1 MAVAIAAATFRSFIA
16 IGLPILRNTVGKDLR
31 DDVESISSLLNYI
44 VASFRDRPGRWSV
57 AANTSNSNVEDQW
70 LKDMNLL
77 AYAMEDLIDCF
88 LTKTPLDIVDSEAA
102 GFLSPAWRFAKRM
115 VNPRSVQIGKKIRRL
130 KQRLEEARTS
140 FDRLVVKKGSEEDA
154 PAASTQDEAA
164 THVVDHVAKDR
175 ELLQHLLRTPS
186 ESEKKL
192 TVISIVG
199 YGALGNTLLVNNVY
213 GTNEVQNRFSRRTR
227 YNAAGKEPGLVI
239 KEISAQVT
247 LTNQNGGSTA
257 VPEHQENDEG
267 KAAVLKHHKTTES
280 TPVKDLKG
288 KAAVMEDQE
297 TENTSLAQYSGSSQ
311 KDERYLLVI
320 DNVDMDKLL
329 AIINSFD
336 NVEGGI
342 IIVVT
347 TDYTEA
353 IHCKCTPLDLDKG
366 DDQKY
371 IRINDLTNTVCK
383 EEAIFREETGT
394 HKQKLKELLVHN
406 YNKSL
411 SSLDLEHCLLYF
423 CMFPRHLVRWNL
435 LIRRYRAEGIDIGE
449 RDGELRR
456 SLEIFIDHHA
466 VQVSENG
473 EVKRCQFPV
482 MMLNHIS
489 CESNSSNFL
498 TSSCGSMEIPTSG
511 FGNPV
516 RRLSLHQIIGDNGTL
531 RLPDASVYRC
541 LRTLAVFH
549 TGRIANI
556 SKLSRYKLLR
566 VLDMK
571 ECPVSLTKN
580 QLKKICN
587 LLLLKYLSLGD
598 SIDQVPREIAK
609 LRLLQTLAMT
619 KTKTVYVPV
628 EVMELPVLKHLLG
641 KFQLYKR
648 DITKKKLKQ
657 LLATESQ
664 LQSLSGFVVGDSEE
678 FRQVMSRMN
687 KLRKVKIWCD
697 AEKLTSNV
705 TDAIDKFTKEVP
717 SGTRSLSLECN
728 GYPSEIVKCL
738 RKHGFLTSLKLR
750 GDLKT
755 HLDVHVDRP
764 IIGLQGLG
772 LKGITMLCLEGTNLS
787 GDEIVRLVTL
797 FLSLEYLKLV
807 EDNLGELKIPAGCLY
822 SLKRLCLV
830 AVSNLDRIIIS
841 EDTVLCFLVSLH
853 MLVNTQCD
861 LSGIDI
867 DKLKKLNEITLYSD
881 AADQREWQ
889 RKASRD
895 THNPKVLFIQRP
907 NASEAIS
914 RANC

>member
-1 MAVAIAAATFRSFIA
+1 MSVAIAAVTLRFITLA
-16 IGLPILRNTVGKDLR
+16 LPILRNAVGKDLQ
-31 DDVESISSLLNYI
+31 DDVESIRKHLAYI
-44 VASFRDRPGRWSV
+44 HASIRDRFGSGV
-57 AANTSNSNVEDQW
+57 ATSSTNVEDKW
-70 LKDMNLL
+70 LQEMNLL

-88 LTKTPLDIVDSEAA
+88 MTKTPLDIVDSEGT

-115 VNPRSVQIGKKIRRL
+115 VKPRSVQIGKKIRQL
-130 KQRLEEARTS
+130 KQRSEAAHTRLEQFA
-140 FDRLVVKKGSEEDA
+140 VKKGSEDA
-154 PAASTQDEAA
+154 PTASTEDEAPA
-164 THVVDHVAKDR
+164 THMSKES

-192 TVISIVG
+192 KVISIVG

-213 GTNEVQNRFSRRTR
+213 NTDQVQNRFYRRTR
-227 YNAAGKEPGLVI
+227 YNAAGKEAGLVI

-247 LTNQNGGSTA
+247 PNQNGGSTA
-257 VPEHQENDEG
+257 VMVNQEIEG
-267 KAAVLKHHKTTES
+267 KAVVKHHRTES

-288 KAAVMEDQE
+288 KAVMEDQE
-297 TENTSLAQYSGSSQ
+297 TENTSLASGSNQ
-311 KDERYLLVI
+311 KDGRYLLVI

-329 AIINSFD
+329 AIINNFD

-371 IRINDLTNTVCK
+371 MRINDLTNTICK

-394 HKQKLKELLVHN
+394 HKQKLKELLVRN

-423 CMFPRHLVRWNL
+423 CMFPRHHLVRWNL

-449 RDGELRR
+449 RECELRR

-489 CESNSSNFL
+489 GESNSNNFL
-498 TSSCGSMEIPTSG
+498 TSSCGSMDIPTSG
-511 FGNPV
+511 LGNPV
-516 RRLSLHQIIGDNGTL
+516 RRLSLHQIIGENDTL
-531 RLPDASVYRC
+531 RLPDASVYHR

-549 TGRIANI
+549 TGSIANI

-571 ECPVSLTKN
+571 ECPVLLTKN

-598 SIDQVPREIAK
+598 SIDQIPREIAK
-609 LRLLQTLAMT
+609 LQLLQTLAMT
-619 KTKTVYVPV
+619 KTKTVSVPV

-657 LLATESQ
+657 LLSTESQ
-664 LQSLSGFVVGDSEE
+664 LQSLSGFVVGDSKE
-678 FRQVMSRMN
+678 FGQLMSRMK
-687 KLRKVKIWCD
+687 KLSKVKIWCD
-697 AEKLTSNV
+697 AGKLTGNV
-705 TDAIDKFTKEVP
+705 TDAINKFTKEVP
-717 SGTRSLSLECN
+717 SGARSLSIECN
-728 GYPSEIVKCL
+728 EYPSEIVKCL
-738 RKHGFLTSLKLR
+738 QQHGFLTSLKLR

-755 HLDVHVDRP
+755 HLDVQVDRP
-764 IIGLQGLG
+764 IIGLQVLG
-772 LKGITMLCLEGTNLS
+772 LKGINVLCLSGTNLS

-841 EDTVLCFLVSLH
+841 EDTVLSFLVSLH

-867 DKLKKLNEITLYSD
+867 DKLKKLDEITLYSD
-881 AADQREWQ
+881 VADKREWQ
-889 RKASRD
+889 RKTSRD
-895 THNPKVLFIQRP
+895 TNNPKVLFIQRP
-907 NASEAIS
+907 NSSAA
-914 RANC
+914 

>member
-1 MAVAIAAATFRSFIA
+1 MAIAVAAAIKSFIA
-16 IGLPILRNTVGKDLR
+16 IGLPILRDVVGKDLR
-31 DDVESISSLLNYI
+31 DDVDTMRRMLDLIH
-44 VASFRDRPGRWSV
+44 ASFKDRSLP
-57 AANTSNSNVEDQW
+57 TSNLEDEW
-70 LKDMNLL
+70 LKKMNLL
-77 AYAMEDLIDCF
+77 EYAIEDVMDCIV
-88 LTKTPLDIVDSEAA
+88 TKTPLDIVDSEAA
-102 GFLSPAWRFAKRM
+102 GFLSRAWRFAKRI
-115 VNPRSVQIGKKIRRL
+115 VTPRSVQISKKIRKLTRRL
-130 KQRLEEARTS
+130 KDACEIFNLLKEKE
-140 FDRLVVKKGSEEDA
+140 KKGSEDA
-154 PAASTQDEAA
+154 PAEAA
-164 THVVDHVAKDR
+164 THVDVAKDH

-213 GTNEVQNRFSRRTR
+213 GTNEVQNRFPRRTR
-227 YNAAGKEPGLVI
+227 YNAAGKEAGLVI
-239 KEISAQVT
+239 KEISDQVT
-247 LTNQNGGSTA
+247 PNQNGGSTA
-257 VPEHQENDEG
+257 VTE
-267 KAAVLKHHKTTES
+267 HHKTES
-280 TPVKDLKG
+280 TRVKDLKG
-288 KAAVMEDQE
+288 KAVMEDQE
-297 TENTSLAQYSGSSQ
+297 TENTSLAACSGSSQ

-366 DDQKY
+366 GDQKY
-371 IRINDLTNTVCK
+371 IRINDLTNTICK
-383 EEAIFREETGT
+383 EEAIFREETRT

-423 CMFPRHLVRWNL
+423 CMFPRHHLVRWNL

-466 VQVSENG
+466 IQVSENG

-489 CESNSSNFL
+489 CESNSNNFL

-516 RRLSLHQIIGDNGTL
+516 RRLSLHQIIGENDPL
-531 RLPDASVYRC
+531 RLPDASVYHR

-549 TGRIANI
+549 TGEIANI
-556 SKLSRYKLLR
+556 SKLSTYKLLR

-571 ECPVSLTKN
+571 ECPVSLTKKE
-580 QLKKICN
+580 LKKICN
-587 LLLLKYLSLGD
+587 LPMLKYLSLGD

-609 LRLLQTLAMT
+609 LQLLQTLAMT
-619 KTKTVYVPV
+619 KTKTVSVPV
-628 EVMELPVLKHLLG
+628 EVLELPELKHLLG

-657 LLATESQ
+657 LLATKSQ
-664 LQSLSGFVVGDSEE
+664 LQSLSGFVVGDSKE
-678 FRQVMSRMN
+678 FEQVMSRMK
-687 KLRKVKIWCD
+687 KLRKVKIWCN
-697 AEKLTSNV
+697 AGRFTSNV
-705 TDAIDKFTKEVP
+705 IDAIKKFTKEVP
-717 SGTRSLSLECN
+717 SGTGSLSLECN
-728 GYPSEIVKCL
+728 EYPSGIVNCL
-738 RKHGFLTSLKLR
+738 QEHGFLTSLKLR

-755 HLDVHVDRP
+755 HLDVQVDRP
-764 IIGLQGLG
+764 IIGMEGLG
-772 LKGITMLCLEGTNLS
+772 LKGIKVLCLSGTNLS

-822 SLKRLCLV
+822 TLKRLCV
-830 AVSNLDRIIIS
+830 VTVSNLDRIIIS
-841 EDTVLCFLVSLH
+841 EDTVLCSLVSLH
-853 MLVNTQCD
+853 VLVNTQCV

-867 DKLKKLNEITLYSD
+867 DKLKKLDEITLYSD
-881 AADQREWQ
+881 VANQKEWQ
-889 RKASRD
+889 RKASGHTR
-895 THNPKVLFIQRP
+895 NPKVLFIQRP
-907 NASEAIS
+907 SAIASAS
-914 RANC
+914 ASAA